1 MKRAKAFSTVNWKKY
16 LDVNTNPRANR
27 FLESRG
33 DDVLWQIASEINRAV
48 MTPGQENLI
57 ILVHPNAGAVI
68 KIDKSEFGELL
79 QLCLNWFE
87 KREDYSKCAK
97 IQKFILNQK
106 KSINLSK
113 TSKKYEETII

>member
-16 LDVNTNPRANR
+16 LDVNTNPRAKG

-87 KREDYSKCAK
+87 KKESYSRCAT
-97 IQKFILNQK
+97 IQKFILNEK
-106 KSINLSK
+106 KLINPSK
-113 TSKKYEETII
+113 ISKKYEETII